1 MAYHGRMRRDELVE
15 LLSPEGLRLL
25 DSLDGYRSDDLVR
38 AVARLRAAGHSP
50 VLVAAVLT
58 QARLR
63 QKAEAK
69 FGEFARSMLFTD
81 AGLEQATRL
90 RVAALHAGRF
100 AAAGAARVADL
111 GSGIGGD
118 ALALA
123 AIDLAVTAVEA
134 DEVTATLAS
143 FNLAPFPAASAVHST
158 AEAFD
163 LDGFDAVYL
172 DPARRTAGHRE
183 TRRLDDPDDYSPS
196 LDFAFGLAE
205 HLPVGVKVGPGFDR
219 DRLPRDAEAQWVS
232 VDGELVETGLWFGAL
247 ARPGV
252 RRSALLLGAAGSS
265 ELTAAGDS
273 EDEEVG
279 PLGAFV
285 HEPDGSAI
293 RARLLGEL
301 ARSSGS
307 RMLSPGIAYL
317 TGDEAATSP
326 FLRSFRVLA
335 ELPLDERTLAK
346 ELRTRGVGVLEIKKR
361 GVDIDPARFR
371 KRLGLSGTGSA
382 VLILTRIAGR
392 HRALL
397 AERVERPAPAQ

>member
-1 MAYHGRMRRDELVE
+1 MQRDELVE

-63 QKAEAK
+63 ARAEAK

-100 AAAGAARVADL
+100 ASAGTTRVADL

-123 AIDLAVTAVEA
+123 AIDLEVTAVDA

-143 FNLAPFPAASAVHST
+143 FNLAPFPSAQAVHAD

-196 LDFAFGLAE
+196 LDFAFGLAAE
-205 HLPVGVKVGPGFDR
+205 RPVGIKLGPGFDR
-219 DRLPRDAEAQWVS
+219 ERIPGDAEAQWVS
-232 VDGELVETGLWFGAL
+232 VDGELVEMGLWFGAL

-252 RRSALLLGAAGSS
+252 RRSALLLGASGAV
-265 ELTAAGDS
+265 ELTASADS

-279 PLGAFV
+279 ELGSYV

-317 TGDEAATSP
+317 TGDEPAASP
-326 FLRSFRVLA
+326 FLRSFRVIA
-335 ELPLDERTLAK
+335 ELPLDERTLAR
-346 ELRTRGVGVLEIKKR
+346 ELRARGIGVLEIKKR

-371 KRLGLSGTGSA
+371 RKLGLSGTGSA
-382 VLILTRIAGR
+382 VLILTRIQGR

-397 AERVERPAPAQ
+397 AERAS

>member
-1 MAYHGRMRRDELVE
+1 MHRDELVE

-38 AVARLRAAGHSP
+38 AVARLRSAGHSP
-50 VLVAAVLT
+50 ALVAAVLT
-58 QARLR
+58 QSRLR
-63 QKAEAK
+63 EKAQGK

-100 AAAGAARVADL
+100 AAAGTRRVADL

-123 AIDLAVTAVEA
+123 AIDLEVTAVDA
-134 DEVTATLAS
+134 DEITATLAS
-143 FNLAPFPAASAVHST
+143 FNLAPFPSARAVHAD
-158 AEAFD
+158 AESFD
-163 LDGFDAVYL
+163 LDGYDAVYL

-196 LDFAFGLAE
+196 LDFAFGLAAR
-205 HLPVGVKVGPGFDR
+205 LPVGVKVGPGFDR
-219 DRLPRDAEAQWVS
+219 ERIPADAEAQWVS
-232 VDGELVETGLWFGAL
+232 VEGDLVETGLWFGSL

-252 RRSALLLGAAGSS
+252 RRSALLLGAHGAA
-265 ELTAAGDS
+265 ELTADS
-273 EDEEVG
+273 DADDEEVG
-279 PLGAFV
+279 ELGAYV

-301 ARSSGS
+301 ARSSSS

-317 TGDEAATSP
+317 TGDEPSASP

-346 ELRTRGVGVLEIKKR
+346 ELRGRGIGVLEIKKR
-361 GVDIDPARFR
+361 G
-371 KRLGLSGTGSA
+371 GGG
-382 VLILTRIAGR
+382 G
-392 HRALL
+392 
-397 AERVERPAPAQ
+397 AP

>member
-1 MAYHGRMRRDELVE
+1 MRREELVE
-15 LLSPEGLRLL
+15 LLSPVGLRLL
-25 DSLDGYRSDDLVR
+25 DSLDGYHSDDLVR

-50 VLVAAVLT
+50 TLVAAVLT

-90 RVAALHAGRF
+90 RVAALHASRF
-100 AAAGAARVADL
+100 VAAGATRIADL

-123 AIDLAVTAVEA
+123 AIDLEVTAVDA

-143 FNLAPFPAASAVHST
+143 FNLAPFPAASAAHES
-158 AEAFD
+158 AESFD
-163 LDGFDAVYL
+163 LAGFDAVYL
-172 DPARRTAGHRE
+172 DPARRTPGHRE
-183 TRRLDDPDDYSPS
+183 TRRLADPDDYSPS
-196 LDFAFGLAE
+196 LEFAFGLAE
-205 HLPVGVKVGPGFDR
+205 RRPVGVKVGPGFDR
-219 DRLPRDAEAQWVS
+219 ERIPEEAEAQWIS
-232 VDGELVETGLWFGAL
+232 VDGELVETGLWFGTL
-247 ARPGV
+247 ARPGI
-252 RRSALLLGAAGSS
+252 RRSALLLGAQGTV
-265 ELTAAGDS
+265 ELTASSDS

-279 PLGAFV
+279 ELGGFV

-301 ARSSGS
+301 ARTSGS
-307 RMLSPGIAYL
+307 RMLSPNIAYL
-317 TGDEAATSP
+317 TGDAPAVSP

-335 ELPLDERTLAK
+335 ELPLDERRLAK
-346 ELRTRGVGVLEIKKR
+346 ELRSRGIGVLEIKKR
-361 GVDIDPARFR
+361 GVDIDPAQLR
-371 KRLGLSGTGSA
+371 KKLGLAGRGSG
-382 VLILTRIAGR
+382 VLILTRIRGR

-397 AERVERPAPAQ
+397 VERVA

>member
-1 MAYHGRMRRDELVE
+1 MAYHGRMHRDELVE

-38 AVARLRAAGHSP
+38 AVARLRSAGHSP
-50 VLVAAVLT
+50 ALVAAVLT
-58 QARLR
+58 QSRLR
-63 QKAEAK
+63 EKAQGK

-100 AAAGAARVADL
+100 AAAGTRRVADL

-123 AIDLAVTAVEA
+123 AIDLEVTAVDA
-134 DEVTATLAS
+134 DEITATLAS
-143 FNLAPFPAASAVHST
+143 FNLAPFPSARAVHGD
-158 AEAFD
+158 AESFD
-163 LDGFDAVYL
+163 LDGYDAVYL

-196 LDFAFGLAE
+196 LDFTFGLAAR
-205 HLPVGVKVGPGFDR
+205 LPVGVKVGPGFDR
-219 DRLPRDAEAQWVS
+219 ERIPADAEAQWVS
-232 VDGELVETGLWFGAL
+232 VEGDLVETGLWFGSL

-252 RRSALLLGAAGSS
+252 RRSALLLGAHGAA
-265 ELTAAGDS
+265 ELTADS
-273 EDEEVG
+273 DADDEEVG
-279 PLGAFV
+279 ELGAYV

-317 TGDEAATSP
+317 TGDEPSASP

-346 ELRTRGVGVLEIKKR
+346 ELRGRGIGVLEIKKR
-361 GVDIDPARFR
+361 GVDVDPARFR
-371 KRLGLSGTGSA
+371 KKLGLSGRGSA
-382 VLILTRIAGR
+382 VLILTRVQGR

-397 AERVERPAPAQ
+397 AERVAQAGV

>member
-1 MAYHGRMRRDELVE
+1 MQRAELVE

-25 DSLDGYRSDDLVR
+25 DSLDGYRADDLVR
-38 AVARLRAAGHSP
+38 AVASLRSAGHSP
-50 VLVAAVLT
+50 GLVSAVLT

-63 QKAEAK
+63 AKASAK

-100 AAAGAARVADL
+100 ASAGLTRIADL

-118 ALALA
+118 ALAMA
-123 AIDLAVTAVEA
+123 AIDLEVTAVDA
-134 DEVTATLAS
+134 DEITATLAS
-143 FNLAPFPAASAVHST
+143 FNLAPFPSAQAVHGD
-158 AEAFD
+158 AESFD
-163 LDGFDAVYL
+163 LSGVDAVYL

-196 LDFAFGLAE
+196 LDFAFGLARE
-205 HLPVGVKVGPGFDR
+205 RPVGVKVGPGFDR
-219 DRLPRDAEAQWVS
+219 ERIPADAEAQWVS

-252 RRSALLLGAAGSS
+252 RRSALLLQASGAV
-265 ELTAAGDS
+265 ELTAPADS

-279 PLGAFV
+279 ELGAYV

-301 ARSSGS
+301 ARASGS

-317 TGDEAATSP
+317 TGDEPSASP

-335 ELPLDERTLAK
+335 ELPLDERTLAR
-346 ELRTRGVGVLEIKKR
+346 ELRARGIGVLEIKKR
-361 GVDIDPARFR
+361 GVDVDPARFR
-371 KRLGLSGTGSA
+371 RKLGLAGRGSA
-382 VLILTRIAGR
+382 VLILTRIQGR

-397 AERVERPAPAQ
+397 AERVS

>member
-1 MAYHGRMRRDELVE
+1 MQRAELVE

-25 DSLDGYRSDDLVR
+25 DSLDGYRADDLVR
-38 AVARLRAAGHSP
+38 AVAALRSAGHSP
-50 VLVAAVLT
+50 GLVSAVLT

-63 QKAEAK
+63 AKATGK

-100 AAAGAARVADL
+100 SSAGLTRIADL

-118 ALALA
+118 ALAMA
-123 AIDLAVTAVEA
+123 AIDLEVTAVDA
-134 DEVTATLAS
+134 DEITATLAS
-143 FNLAPFPAASAVHST
+143 FNLAPFPSAQAVHGD
-158 AEAFD
+158 AESFD

-205 HLPVGVKVGPGFDR
+205 ARPVGVKLGPGFDR
-219 DRLPRDAEAQWVS
+219 ERIPADAEAQWVS
-232 VDGELVETGLWFGAL
+232 VDGELVETGLWFGPL

-252 RRSALLLGAAGSS
+252 RRSALLLSATGAV
-265 ELTAAGDS
+265 ELTAPADS

-279 PLGAFV
+279 DLGAFV

-301 ARSSGS
+301 ARTSGS

-317 TGDEAATSP
+317 TGDEPSASP

-335 ELPLDERTLAK
+335 ELPLDERTLAR
-346 ELRTRGVGVLEIKKR
+346 ELRARGIGVLEIKKR
-361 GVDIDPARFR
+361 GVDVDPARFR
-371 KRLGLSGTGSA
+371 RKLGLAGRGSA
-382 VLILTRIAGR
+382 VLILTRIQGR

-397 AERVERPAPAQ
+397 AERVV

>member
-1 MAYHGRMRRDELVE
+1 MAYHGRMHRDELVE

-38 AVARLRAAGHSP
+38 AVARLRSAGHSP
-50 VLVAAVLT
+50 ALVAAVLT
-58 QARLR
+58 QSRLR
-63 QKAEAK
+63 EKAQGK

-100 AAAGAARVADL
+100 AAAGTRRVADL

-123 AIDLAVTAVEA
+123 AIDLEVTAVDA
-134 DEVTATLAS
+134 DEITATLAS
-143 FNLAPFPAASAVHST
+143 FNLAPFPSARAVHGD
-158 AEAFD
+158 AESFD
-163 LDGFDAVYL
+163 LDGYDAVYL

-196 LDFAFGLAE
+196 LDFAFGLAAR
-205 HLPVGVKVGPGFDR
+205 LPVGVKVGPGFDR
-219 DRLPRDAEAQWVS
+219 ERIPADAEAQWVS
-232 VDGELVETGLWFGAL
+232 VEGDLVETGLWFGSL

-252 RRSALLLGAAGSS
+252 RRSALLLGAHGAA
-265 ELTAAGDS
+265 ELTADS
-273 EDEEVG
+273 DADDEEVG
-279 PLGAFV
+279 ELGAYV

-317 TGDEAATSP
+317 TGDEPSASP

-346 ELRTRGVGVLEIKKR
+346 ELRGRGIGVLEIKKR
-361 GVDIDPARFR
+361 GVDVDPARFR
-371 KRLGLSGTGSA
+371 KKLGLSGRGSA
-382 VLILTRIAGR
+382 VLILTRVQGR

-397 AERVERPAPAQ
+397 AERVAQAGV

>member
-1 MAYHGRMRRDELVE
+1 MAYHGRMHRDELVE

-38 AVARLRAAGHSP
+38 AVARLRSAGHSP
-50 VLVAAVLT
+50 ALVAAVLT
-58 QARLR
+58 QSRLR
-63 QKAEAK
+63 EKAQGK

-100 AAAGAARVADL
+100 AAAGTRRVADL

-123 AIDLAVTAVEA
+123 AIDLEVTAVDA
-134 DEVTATLAS
+134 DEITATLAS
-143 FNLAPFPAASAVHST
+143 FNLAPFPSARAVHGD
-158 AEAFD
+158 AESFD
-163 LDGFDAVYL
+163 LDGYDAVYL

-196 LDFAFGLAE
+196 LDFAFGLAAR
-205 HLPVGVKVGPGFDR
+205 LPVGVKVGPGFDR
-219 DRLPRDAEAQWVS
+219 ERIPADAEAQWVS
-232 VDGELVETGLWFGAL
+232 VEGDLVETGLWFGSL

-252 RRSALLLGAAGSS
+252 RRSALLLGAHGAA
-265 ELTAAGDS
+265 ELTADS
-273 EDEEVG
+273 DADDEEVG
-279 PLGAFV
+279 ELGAYV

-301 ARSSGS
+301 ARSSSS

-317 TGDEAATSP
+317 TGDEPSTSP

-346 ELRTRGVGVLEIKKR
+346 ELRGRGIGVLEIKKR
-361 GVDIDPARFR
+361 GVDVDPARFR
-371 KRLGLSGTGSA
+371 KKLGLSGRGSA
-382 VLILTRIAGR
+382 VLILTRVQGR

-397 AERVERPAPAQ
+397 AERVAQAGV

>member
-1 MAYHGRMRRDELVE
+1 MHRDELVE

-38 AVARLRAAGHSP
+38 AVARLRSAGHSP
-50 VLVAAVLT
+50 ALVAGVLT
-58 QARLR
+58 QSRLR
-63 QKAEAK
+63 EKAKGK

-90 RVAALHAGRF
+90 RVAALHAGRY
-100 AAAGAARVADL
+100 ASAGATRIADL

-123 AIDLAVTAVEA
+123 AIDLAVTAVDS

-143 FNLAPFPAASAVHST
+143 FNLAPFPSARAVHGD
-158 AEAFD
+158 AESFD
-163 LDGFDAVYL
+163 LGGYDAVYL

-196 LDFAFGLAE
+196 LDFAFGLADR
-205 HLPVGVKVGPGFDR
+205 LPVGVKLGPGFDR
-219 DRLPRDAEAQWVS
+219 ERIPADAEAQWVS
-232 VDGELVETGLWFGAL
+232 VEGDLVETGLWFGAL

-252 RRSALLLGAAGSS
+252 RRSALLLGAHGAA
-265 ELTAAGDS
+265 ELTAASDS
-273 EDEEVG
+273 DDEEVG
-279 PLGAFV
+279 DLGAFV

-307 RMLSPGIAYL
+307 RMLSPGVAYL
-317 TGDEAATSP
+317 TGDEPASSP
-326 FLRSFRVLA
+326 FLRSFRVLS

-346 ELRTRGVGVLEIKKR
+346 ELRGRGIGVLEIKKR
-361 GVDIDPARFR
+361 GVDVDPARFR
-371 KRLGLSGTGSA
+371 KKLGLSGRGSA
-382 VLILTRIAGR
+382 VLILTRVQGR

-397 AERVERPAPAQ
+397 AERVG

>member
-1 MAYHGRMRRDELVE
+1 MHRDELVE

-38 AVARLRAAGHSP
+38 AVAALRSAGHSP
-50 VLVAAVLT
+50 ALVSAVLT
-58 QARLR
+58 QSRLR
-63 QKAEAK
+63 EKARGK

-90 RVAALHAGRF
+90 RVAALHAGRY
-100 AAAGAARVADL
+100 AAGGATRIADL

-123 AIDLAVTAVEA
+123 AIDLDVTAVDA

-143 FNLAPFPAASAVHST
+143 FNLAPFPSARAVHGD
-158 AEAFD
+158 AETFD
-163 LDGFDAVYL
+163 LEGYDAVYL

-183 TRRLDDPDDYSPS
+183 TARLDDPDDYSPS
-196 LDFAFGLAE
+196 LAFAFGLAE
-205 HLPVGVKVGPGFDR
+205 RLPVGVKVGPGFDR
-219 DRLPRDAEAQWVS
+219 ERIPRDAEAQWVS
-232 VDGELVETGLWFGAL
+232 VDGDLVETGLWFGAL

-252 RRSALLLGAAGSS
+252 RRSALLLGAHGAA
-265 ELTAAGDS
+265 ELTAAADS
-273 EDEEVG
+273 DDEEVG
-279 PLGAFV
+279 ELGAYV

-317 TGDEAATSP
+317 TGDEPAASP

-346 ELRTRGVGVLEIKKR
+346 ELRGRGIGVLEIKKR
-361 GVDIDPARFR
+361 GVDVDPARFR
-371 KRLGLSGTGSA
+371 KKLGLSGRGSA
-382 VLILTRIAGR
+382 VLILTRVQGR

-397 AERVERPAPAQ
+397 AERAA

>member
-1 MAYHGRMRRDELVE
+1 MHRDELVE

-38 AVARLRAAGHSP
+38 AVARLRSAGHSP
-50 VLVAAVLT
+50 ALVAAVLT
-58 QARLR
+58 QSRLR
-63 QKAEAK
+63 EKAQGK

-100 AAAGAARVADL
+100 AAAGTRRVADL

-123 AIDLAVTAVEA
+123 AIDLEVTAVDA
-134 DEVTATLAS
+134 DEITATLAS
-143 FNLAPFPAASAVHST
+143 FNLAPFPSARAVHGD
-158 AEAFD
+158 AESFD
-163 LDGFDAVYL
+163 LDGYDAVYL

-196 LDFAFGLAE
+196 LDFAFGLAAR
-205 HLPVGVKVGPGFDR
+205 LPVGVKVGPGFDR
-219 DRLPRDAEAQWVS
+219 ERIPADAEAQWVS
-232 VDGELVETGLWFGAL
+232 VEGDLVETGLWFGSL

-252 RRSALLLGAAGSS
+252 RRSALLLGAHGAA
-265 ELTAAGDS
+265 ELTADS
-273 EDEEVG
+273 DADDEEVG
-279 PLGAFV
+279 ELGAYV

-317 TGDEAATSP
+317 TGDEPSASP

-346 ELRTRGVGVLEIKKR
+346 ELRGRGIGVLEIKKR
-361 GVDIDPARFR
+361 GVDVDPARFR
-371 KRLGLSGTGSA
+371 KKLGLSGRGSA
-382 VLILTRIAGR
+382 VLILTRVQGR

-397 AERVERPAPAQ
+397 AERVAQAGV

>member
-1 MAYHGRMRRDELVE
+1 MQRDELVE

-63 QKAEAK
+63 ARAEAK

-100 AAAGAARVADL
+100 ASAGTTRVADL

-123 AIDLAVTAVEA
+123 AIDLEVTAVDA

-143 FNLAPFPAASAVHST
+143 FNLAPFPSAQAVHAD
-158 AEAFD
+158 AESFD

-196 LDFAFGLAE
+196 LDFAFGLAAE
-205 HLPVGVKVGPGFDR
+205 RPVGIKLGPGFDR
-219 DRLPRDAEAQWVS
+219 ERIPGDAEAQWVS
-232 VDGELVETGLWFGAL
+232 VDGELVEMGLWFGAL

-252 RRSALLLGAAGSS
+252 RRSALLLGASGAV
-265 ELTAAGDS
+265 ELTASADS

-279 PLGAFV
+279 ELGSYV

-317 TGDEAATSP
+317 TGDEPAASP
-326 FLRSFRVLA
+326 FLRSFRVIA
-335 ELPLDERTLAK
+335 ELPLDERTLAR
-346 ELRTRGVGVLEIKKR
+346 ELRARGIGVLEIKKR

-371 KRLGLSGTGSA
+371 RKLGLSGTGSA
-382 VLILTRIAGR
+382 VLILTRIQGR

-397 AERVERPAPAQ
+397 AERAS

>member
-1 MAYHGRMRRDELVE
+1 VAYHGRMHRDELVE

-38 AVARLRAAGHSP
+38 AVARLRSEGHSP
-50 VLVAAVLT
+50 ELVAAVLT
-58 QARLR
+58 QSRLR
-63 QKAEAK
+63 EKAQGK

-100 AAAGAARVADL
+100 AAAGTRRVADL

-123 AIDLAVTAVEA
+123 AIDLEVTAVDA
-134 DEVTATLAS
+134 DEITATLAS
-143 FNLAPFPAASAVHST
+143 FNLAPFPSARAVHAD
-158 AEAFD
+158 AESFD
-163 LDGFDAVYL
+163 LDGYDAVYL

-205 HLPVGVKVGPGFDR
+205 RLPVGVKVGPGFDR
-219 DRLPRDAEAQWVS
+219 ERIPADAEAQWVS
-232 VDGELVETGLWFGAL
+232 VEGDLVETGLWFGAL

-252 RRSALLLGAAGSS
+252 RRSALLLGAHGAS
-265 ELTAAGDS
+265 ELTAASDAD
-273 EDEEVG
+273 DEEVG
-279 PLGAFV
+279 ELGAYV

-301 ARSSGS
+301 ARASAS

-317 TGDEAATSP
+317 TGDEPASSP

-346 ELRTRGVGVLEIKKR
+346 ELRGRGIGVLEIKKR
-361 GVDIDPARFR
+361 GVDVDPARFR
-371 KRLGLSGTGSA
+371 RKLGLSGRGSA
-382 VLILTRIAGR
+382 VLILTRVQGR

-397 AERVERPAPAQ
+397 AERVAQAGV

>member
-1 MAYHGRMRRDELVE
+1 MHRDELVE

-38 AVARLRAAGHSP
+38 AVAVLRSAGHSP
-50 VLVAAVLT
+50 ALVSGVLT
-58 QARLR
+58 QSRLR
-63 QKAEAK
+63 EKARGK

-90 RVAALHAGRF
+90 RVAALHAGRY
-100 AAAGAARVADL
+100 AGAGATRIADL

-123 AIDLAVTAVEA
+123 AIELEVTAVDA

-143 FNLAPFPAASAVHST
+143 FNLAPFPSARAVHGD
-158 AEAFD
+158 AETFD
-163 LDGFDAVYL
+163 LEGYDAVYL

-183 TRRLDDPDDYSPS
+183 TARLDDPDDYSPS
-196 LDFAFGLAE
+196 LAFAFGLAE
-205 HLPVGVKVGPGFDR
+205 RLPVGVKVGPGFDR
-219 DRLPRDAEAQWVS
+219 ERIPRDAEAQWVS
-232 VDGELVETGLWFGAL
+232 VDGDLVETGLWFGAL

-252 RRSALLLGAAGSS
+252 RRSALLLGAHGAV
-265 ELTAAGDS
+265 ELTAAADS
-273 EDEEVG
+273 DDEEVG
-279 PLGAFV
+279 DLGAYV

-317 TGDEAATSP
+317 TGDEPAASP

-346 ELRTRGVGVLEIKKR
+346 ELRGRGIGVLEIKKR
-361 GVDIDPARFR
+361 GVDVDPARFR
-371 KRLGLSGTGSA
+371 KKLGLSGRGSA
-382 VLILTRIAGR
+382 VLILTRVQGR

-397 AERVERPAPAQ
+397 AERVV

>member
-1 MAYHGRMRRDELVE
+1 MQRAELVE

-25 DSLDGYRSDDLVR
+25 DSLDGYRADDLVR
-38 AVARLRAAGHSP
+38 AVASLRSAGHSP
-50 VLVAAVLT
+50 GLVSAVLT

-63 QKAEAK
+63 AKATAK

-100 AAAGAARVADL
+100 ASAGLTRIADL

-118 ALALA
+118 ALAMA
-123 AIDLAVTAVEA
+123 AIDLEVTAVDA
-134 DEVTATLAS
+134 DEITATLAS
-143 FNLAPFPAASAVHST
+143 FNLAPFPSAQAVHGD
-158 AEAFD
+158 AESFD
-163 LDGFDAVYL
+163 LGGVDAVYL

-196 LDFAFGLAE
+196 LDFAFGLARE
-205 HLPVGVKVGPGFDR
+205 RPVGVKVGPGFDR
-219 DRLPRDAEAQWVS
+219 ERIPADAEAQWVS

-252 RRSALLLGAAGSS
+252 RRSALLLQASGAV
-265 ELTAAGDS
+265 ELTAPADS

-279 PLGAFV
+279 DLGAYV

-301 ARSSGS
+301 ARASGS

-317 TGDEAATSP
+317 TGDEPSASP

-335 ELPLDERTLAK
+335 ELPLDERTLAR
-346 ELRTRGVGVLEIKKR
+346 ELRARGIGVLEIKKR
-361 GVDIDPARFR
+361 GVDVDPARFR
-371 KRLGLSGTGSA
+371 RKLGLAGRGSA
-382 VLILTRIAGR
+382 VLILTRIQGR

-397 AERVERPAPAQ
+397 AERVS

>member
-1 MAYHGRMRRDELVE
+1 MHRDELVE

-38 AVARLRAAGHSP
+38 AVARLRSAGHSP
-50 VLVAAVLT
+50 ALVAAVLT
-58 QARLR
+58 QSRLR
-63 QKAEAK
+63 EKAQGK

-100 AAAGAARVADL
+100 AAAGTRRVADL

-123 AIDLAVTAVEA
+123 AIDLEVTAVDA
-134 DEVTATLAS
+134 DEITATLAS
-143 FNLAPFPAASAVHST
+143 FNLAPFPSARAVHGD
-158 AEAFD
+158 AESFD
-163 LDGFDAVYL
+163 LDGYDAVYL

-196 LDFAFGLAE
+196 LDFTFGLAAR
-205 HLPVGVKVGPGFDR
+205 LPVGVKVGPGFDR
-219 DRLPRDAEAQWVS
+219 ERIPADAEAQWVS
-232 VDGELVETGLWFGAL
+232 VEGDLVETGLWFGSL

-252 RRSALLLGAAGSS
+252 RRSALLLGAHGAA
-265 ELTAAGDS
+265 ELTADS
-273 EDEEVG
+273 DADDEEVG
-279 PLGAFV
+279 ELGAYV

-317 TGDEAATSP
+317 TGDEPSASP

-346 ELRTRGVGVLEIKKR
+346 ELRGRGIGVLEIKKR
-361 GVDIDPARFR
+361 GVDVDPARFR
-371 KRLGLSGTGSA
+371 KKLGLSGRGSA
-382 VLILTRIAGR
+382 VLILTRVQGR

-397 AERVERPAPAQ
+397 AERVAQAGV

>member
-1 MAYHGRMRRDELVE
+1 MAYHGRMHRDELVE

-25 DSLDGYRSDDLVR
+25 DSLDGYRSDDLVQ
-38 AVARLRAAGHSP
+38 AVARLRSAGHSP
-50 VLVAAVLT
+50 ALVAAVLT
-58 QARLR
+58 QSRLR
-63 QKAEAK
+63 GKAEGK

-100 AAAGAARVADL
+100 AAAGTRRVADL

-123 AIDLAVTAVEA
+123 AIDLEVTAVDA
-134 DEVTATLAS
+134 DEITATLAS
-143 FNLAPFPAASAVHST
+143 FNLAPFPSARAVRAD
-158 AEAFD
+158 AESFD
-163 LDGFDAVYL
+163 LDGYDAVYL

-205 HLPVGVKVGPGFDR
+205 RLPVGVKVGPGFDR
-219 DRLPRDAEAQWVS
+219 ERIPADAEAQWVS
-232 VDGELVETGLWFGAL
+232 VEGDLVETGLWFGSL

-252 RRSALLLGAAGSS
+252 RRSALLLGAHGAA
-265 ELTAAGDS
+265 ELTADS
-273 EDEEVG
+273 DADDEEVG
-279 PLGAFV
+279 ELGAYV

-301 ARSSGS
+301 ARSSSS

-317 TGDEAATSP
+317 TGDEPSASP

-346 ELRTRGVGVLEIKKR
+346 ELRGRGIGVLEIKKR
-361 GVDIDPARFR
+361 GVDVDPARFR
-371 KRLGLSGTGSA
+371 KKLGLSGRGSA
-382 VLILTRIAGR
+382 VLILTRVQGR

-397 AERVERPAPAQ
+397 AERVAQAS